1 MRFKLILVSC
11 LLLTLPAIVIAQ
23 VVTESRTIDN
33 TQIRPLTPNSITQ
46 LKVVARTI
54 TAINYPNRGGST
66 RIDFRGT
73 DLMPRATG
81 DAKVE
86 SKSGRT
92 SIESHFEHLRPAPDY
107 GPEFLTYVLW
117 AITPQGRPANLGEV
131 IPNHDGKISLNTA
144 TDFQSFGMIVT
155 AEPYFAVTRPSDMLV
170 LKNVVRSD
178 TKGTEVPIEARFETL
193 DRSDYVLSLPASRL
207 PATIADR
214 RVPLELLQAR
224 NAVAIAEAA
233 GADQYAPSA
242 YQNAVS
248 ALTRAEDYRHGKQG
262 TKAVATAARAATQ
275 SAEDARLLAIQQRQR
290 LQAIDERHQT
300 EESRRQAAQ
309 AREDA
314 LVARQEAGYQQ
325 AQAESQRQQAEQ
337 TAREADRE
345 RAAAE
350 QARLQAMQQQQALAA
365 DAEQARQQAMTAE
378 QRAARAE
385 QDKEQTR
392 QRLLTQLN
400 EVLQTRDT
408 ARGLIVDMND
418 VLFDT
423 GKATLKSEAKLR
435 LAKVAGI
442 IEAYPDLHLRIE
454 GYTDSTGSPELNR
467 TLSERRAATVRD
479 FLIAQGVPV
488 NNVVAQGFGAENPI
502 ASNTTPQGRQMNRRV
517 DLVVRGQTIGNEVG
531 EETSPASGSSAAQQ

>member
-11 LLLTLPAIVIAQ
+11 LLLILPAIVIAQ
-23 VVTESRTIDN
+23 VVTESQTIDN
-33 TQIRPLTPNSITQ
+33 TQRIPPLAPNSISQ
-46 LKVVARTI
+46 LKVVSRTI

-73 DLMPRATG
+73 DLMPQATG

-92 SIESHFEHLRPAPDY
+92 SIESHFEHLRPARDY

-131 IPNHDGKISLNTA
+131 IPNHDGKSSLNTA

-155 AEPYFAVTRPSDMLV
+155 AEPYFAVTRPSDMLI
-170 LKNVVRSD
+170 LKNVARSD
-178 TKGTEVPIEARFETL
+178 TKGTEVPIEAKFETL
-193 DRSDYVLSLPASRL
+193 DRSDYVISLPASHL
-207 PATIADR
+207 PATMADKT
-214 RVPLELLQAR
+214 VPLELLEAR
-224 NAVAIAEAA
+224 NAVAIAQSA

-248 ALTRAEDYRHGKQG
+248 ALTRAEARWHQKQG
-262 TKAVATAARAATQ
+262 TKAVATASRAATQ
-275 SAEDARLLAIQQRQR
+275 SAEDARLLAIQERQR
-290 LQAIDERHQT
+290 VQASDE
-300 EESRRQAAQ
+300 RRQATQAQ
-309 AREDA
+309 QDA
-314 LVARQEAGYQQ
+314 QMARQEAGYQQ
-325 AQAESQRQQAEQ
+325 AQAESQRQQAE
-337 TAREADRE
+337 RE
-345 RAAAE
+345 RATAE
-350 QARLQAMQQQQALAA
+350 QARLQALQQQ
-365 DAEQARQQAMTAE
+365 QQAMTAE
-378 QRAARAE
+378 QHAARAE
-385 QDKEQTR
+385 QDKELTR

-400 EVLQTRDT
+400 QVLQTRDT

-423 GKATLKSEAKLR
+423 GKATLKPDAKVR

-442 IEAYPDLHLRIE
+442 IEAYPDLHLQIE

-502 ASNTTPQGRQMNRRV
+502 ASNTTAQGRQMNRRV
-517 DLVVRGQTIGNEVG
+517 DLVVRGQTIGNEIG
-531 EETSPASGSSAAQQ
+531 EETSPASGRSAAQQ